1 MKLWTV
7 LLLIPLLALCACRTS
22 SDTTPPYTEFSD
34 SIPSKPI
41 APSTTVSYEEWV
53 ENITNAL
60 STIQPLYDKMLS
72 STSQD
77 GVPANTVKKATEVK
91 EKYGKRIEEIAA
103 LSLTDL
109 SEEELKEISF
119 ELSEIMS
126 AIREVTDL
134 F

>member
-7 LLLIPLLALCACRTS
+7 LLLIPLLTLCACKTS

-53 ENITNAL
+53 NNITNAL
-60 STIQPLYDKMLS
+60 SAIQPLYDKLLS
-72 STSQD
+72 SASQD
-77 GVPANTVKKATEVK
+77 GTPASAIKKVTEVK

-126 AIREVTDL
+126 AVREVNDL